1 VGDRIVAVNQVST
14 SQLSYMEVLSLLRNC
29 RTKKYATVRFQ
40 ASAHSMM
47 SSLPSDPSTG
57 KRRAVP
63 SADAHLTKKTARDES
78 TLNPW
83 RAAPTPPSEDEYDAV
98 LPMSAKHGLMIRLAE
113 RDGLTEFLGYSRYA
127 DGGKGPAE
135 LRKLIRNE
143 GDRIVAVNGVMASSF
158 PHVCHL
164 IRESKRKADAHC
176 FIRFR
181 DVNSKSYAKVRDRI
195 ASDGSAMPLHEPK
208 TTEDELYK
216 RPVGRTR
223 NSSPS
228 IPSYVPRAPVSYV
241 QVPKAVAP
249 ASSSAQGQAESKYSA
264 AKVKERI
271 APDGSVM
278 PVSEPKKTKDG
289 LYQRPAG
296 RTRKGMDWDAVRGI
310 WVPAAH
316 LDS

>member
-1 VGDRIVAVNQVST
+1 
-14 SQLSYMEVLSLLRNC
+14 
-29 RTKKYATVRFQ
+29 
-40 ASAHSMM
+40 
-47 SSLPSDPSTG
+47 
-57 KRRAVP
+57 VP
-63 SADAHLTKKTARDES
+63 GADVHLTEKTGRNES
-78 TLNPW
+78 TFSPW
-83 RAAPTPPSEDEYDAV
+83 RAAPTPPSKDEYDTV
-98 LPMSAKHGLMIRLAE
+98 LPMSAEHGLMIRMGDLEGVAVF
-113 RDGLTEFLGYSRYA
+113 TGYSRYA

-135 LRKLIRNE
+135 LRRLIRNE

-195 ASDGSAMPLHEPK
+195 APDGSVMPLREPK
-208 TTEDELYK
+208 TTEDGLYK

-264 AKVKERI
+264 AKVRKRI
-271 APDGSVM
+271 APDGSVL
-278 PVSEPKKTKDG
+278 PVSEPKKTNDG

-296 RTRKGMDWDAVRGI
+296 RTRKGMDWDAERGI
-310 WVPAAH
+310 WVRSSYAN
-316 LDS
+316 S